1 MAGTADFDYRDF
13 QTSEADKSLLV
24 KFFVKPREDKAA
36 SALEGRPIFRDT
48 EYIDIKIPGNRGSG
62 ACRPATEQDKNRFP
76 EHYAKFKQRVT
87 DEMEEGTPLSE
98 WAPMSR
104 STAEELAFFHVKT
117 VEQLANMADVQ
128 VAKFKGLFE
137 LQAKAKSWL
146 KNAQEDR
153 KFFEV
158 EKEMGALRADNEAL
172 RKQLTEMIDILKS
185 QEDETKT
192 PQQKKRAKTRAV
204 KGAEEAMAFQEA
216 EDKASA

>member
-13 QTSEADKSLLV
+13 QTNEADKSLLV
-24 KFFVKPREDKAA
+24 KFFVKPREDKTA
-36 SALEGRPIFRDT
+36 SVREGRPIFRDT

-62 ACRPATEQDKNRFP
+62 ACRPATEEDKKRFP

-87 DEMEEGTPLSE
+87 DERDEGTPLSE

-137 LQAKAKSWL
+137 LQAKAKAWL

-158 EKEMGALRADNEAL
+158 EKEMASLRADNEAL
-172 RKQLTEMIDILKS
+172 RKQLTEMIDILKG
-185 QEDETKT
+185 QEDQT
-192 PQQKKRAKTRAV
+192 PQQKKRAKTRAL
-204 KGAEEAMAFQEA
+204 KGAEEAMKFNEV
-216 EDKASA
+216 EEKANG